1 MNTTTKL
8 PNVFQPATQRGLNFR
23 NRVVVSP
30 MCQYQAKNGC
40 VADWHYQHH
49 ARFALSGVAV
59 GMVEA
64 TAVSPEGR
72 ITHGCTGLWDDT
84 HTSGLAKIAKM
95 YRAHDAIPAIQLAHA
110 GRKASARRPQ
120 EGATPISLRDTEPP
134 WQTISSNATPIN
146 ETWPTPEEMT
156 KSDIDRTIRNFAT
169 AAQRALNAG
178 FEIVEIHGA
187 HGYLIHQFF
196 SPAVNQRRDS
206 YGGDRSARMKFA
218 LEVAEAVRAIWPKS
232 LPVWYRIS
240 AVDGAGV
247 DLDDTI
253 ALSKELKNIGVDLI
267 DCSSGGL
274 SSSLSLS
281 HTYPGAGF
289 QVPYASAIRTGAEIN
304 TMAVGFITEAAQAEQ
319 ILAEGSADFIA
330 LGREL
335 MADPNWVYHAALELG
350 HHDPHRVLP
359 EAYGFYLERRAHL
372 ARS

>member
-1 MNTTTKL
+1 M
-8 PNVFQPATQRGLNFR
+8 
-23 NRVVVSP
+23 
-30 MCQYQAKNGC
+30 
-40 VADWHYQHH
+40 
-49 ARFALSGVAV
+49 
-59 GMVEA
+59 
-64 TAVSPEGR
+64 
-72 ITHGCTGLWDDT
+72 
-84 HTSGLAKIAKM
+84 
-95 YRAHDAIPAIQLAHA
+95 
-110 GRKASARRPQ
+110 
-120 EGATPISLRDTEPP
+120 
-134 WQTISSNATPIN
+134 PIN